1 MQSHAHADAPYAVST
16 ALLAELRSRIPAGRV
31 FTNGPEYAKAVAL
44 FNAAVDV
51 RPAVVVRCATTDD
64 VQAAIRASRNHGVP
78 ISVRGGGHD
87 FWGRAFR
94 PGGLVLDLTDMR
106 EVQVDIGR
114 RFATVGGGALSSD
127 VVSAAERAGL
137 TAITGTAGAVG
148 MVGLTLGG
156 GYGPLIGQFGLA
168 ADNLLGAEVV
178 LADGSRV
185 HTDADHHPDLFWAL
199 RGGGGNF
206 GVVTSARIRLHPV
219 PTVVSGTILYP
230 IVQSADVLADL
241 GGILQ
246 DCPDELTVDVGF
258 LPGPD
263 GKPTVYVAPTWS
275 GNIEVG
281 NAENGPV
288 RALAR
293 LGTPVLAEIG
303 PVARSAALAAT
314 DTMFPP
320 GRMGAIRTR
329 TVQSISG
336 SIATVLDRA
345 AQEFTSP
352 FSAIVWHQF
361 HGAAARLPLGSTA
374 FGRREPHLMVELI
387 SLWEG
392 ESKGNAGAGDG
403 TSRHLRWLEA
413 LHAALE
419 PFSLPGGYVNFLG
432 PETPDQVAESYG
444 PNTERLLAVKS
455 AVDPDSVFA
464 ATPLPSGSADA
475 GSRPVP
481 GVEPEHPGVPAV
493 PPENGI
499 GSSDI
504 GHVGLGLSPRGPS
517 DG

>member
-1 MQSHAHADAPYAVST
+1 MQIPAGTDARDEVST
-16 ALLAELRSRIPAGRV
+16 ALLAELRSRISPDRV
-31 FTNGPEYAKAVAL
+31 LTDGPEYARAVAL

-51 RPAVVVRCATTDD
+51 RPSVVVRCATTAD
-64 VQAAIRASRNHGVP
+64 VQAGVRASRNHGVP
-78 ISVRGGGHD
+78 LSVRGGGHD

-106 EVQVDIGR
+106 EVRIDVDNR
-114 RFATVGGGALSSD
+114 CATVGGGALSSD

-137 TAITGTAGAVG
+137 TAVTGTAGSVG

-156 GYGPLIGQFGLA
+156 GYGPLLGQFGLA

-185 HTDADHHPDLFWAL
+185 NTDAEHDPDLFWAL
-199 RGGGGNF
+199 RGGGNF

-219 PTVVSGTILYP
+219 STVVSGTILYP
-230 IVQSADVLADL
+230 IAQSAGILADL

-246 DCPDELTVDVGF
+246 DSPDELTVDVGF

-275 GNIEVG
+275 GDLEVG

-288 RALAR
+288 RALAG
-293 LGTPVLAEIG
+293 LGTHVLAEVG
-303 PVARSAALAAT
+303 PVARSVTLAAT
-314 DTMFPP
+314 DAMFPP

-329 TVQSISG
+329 TVQSVS
-336 SIATVLDRA
+336 SSVATVLDRA

-352 FSAIVWHQF
+352 FSAIVWYQF
-361 HGAAARLPLGSTA
+361 HGAATRPPLGSTA

-387 SLWEG
+387 SMWESG
-392 ESKGNAGAGDG
+392 ESNDHAGRAVG
-403 TSRHLRWLEA
+403 SSPHLRWLEE

-432 PETPDQVAESYG
+432 PETPDQVVNSYG
-444 PNTERLLAVKS
+444 ANAQRLLALKS
-455 AVDPDSVFA
+455 AFDPDSVFA
-464 ATPLPSGSADA
+464 ATPLPLGKADTD
-475 GSRPVP
+475 STPV
-481 GVEPEHPGVPAV
+481 
-493 PPENGI
+493 
-499 GSSDI
+499 
-504 GHVGLGLSPRGPS
+504 
-517 DG
+517 

>member
-1 MQSHAHADAPYAVST
+1 MKSFTDVHAGDAVST
-16 ALLAELRSRIPAGRV
+16 ALLAELRSHIPADRV
-31 FTNGPEYAKAVAL
+31 LTSGPEYIRAVAL

-51 RPAVVVRCATTDD
+51 RPSVVVRCATTAD
-64 VQAAIRASRNHGVP
+64 VQAGVRASRHHGVP
-78 ISVRGGGHD
+78 LSVRGGGHD

-94 PGGLVLDLTDMR
+94 PGGLVLDLTHMR
-106 EVQVDIGR
+106 EVQVDIDHR
-114 RFATVGGGALSSD
+114 VATVGGGALSSD
-127 VVSAAERAGL
+127 VVSAAERVGL
-137 TAITGTAGAVG
+137 TAVTGTAGAVG

-185 HTDADHHPDLFWAL
+185 TADAENHPDLFWAL

-206 GVVTSARIRLHPV
+206 GVVTSARIQLHPV
-219 PTVVSGTILYP
+219 PTTVSGTILYP
-230 IVQSADVLADL
+230 IAQSARVLADL
-241 GGILQ
+241 GGMLQ

-263 GKPTVYVAPTWS
+263 GEPTVYVAPTWS
-275 GNIEVG
+275 GDLEVG

-288 RALAR
+288 RALAG
-293 LGTPVLAEIG
+293 LGTPVLAEVG
-303 PVARSAALAAT
+303 PVARSATLAAT
-314 DTMFPP
+314 DGMFPP

-329 TVQSISG
+329 TVRSVSG
-336 SIATVLDRA
+336 PIATVLDRA

-361 HGAAARLPLGSTA
+361 HGAATRPPLGSTA
-374 FGRREPHLMVELI
+374 FGRREPHLMIELI

-392 ESKGNAGAGDG
+392 GDGTGNAGSGDG
-403 TSRHLRWLEA
+403 GSPHLRWLEE

-432 PETPDQVAESYG
+432 PETPDQIADSYG

-455 AVDPDSVFA
+455 AVDPDFVFA
-464 ATPLPSGSADA
+464 ATPLPVGTADA
-475 GSRPVP
+475 GS
-481 GVEPEHPGVPAV
+481 
-493 PPENGI
+493 PPREA
-499 GSSDI
+499 
-504 GHVGLGLSPRGPS
+504 
-517 DG
+517 

>member
-1 MQSHAHADAPYAVST
+1 MQIPSDADARDAVST
-16 ALLAELRSRIPAGRV
+16 ALLAELRSHIPAGRV
-31 FTNGPEYAKAVAL
+31 LTEGPEYARAVAL

-51 RPAVVVRCATTDD
+51 RPSVVVRCATTAD
-64 VQAAIRASRNHGVP
+64 VQAGVRASRGHGVP
-78 ISVRGGGHD
+78 LSVRGGGHD

-106 EVQVDIGR
+106 EVRIDSNNR
-114 RFATVGGGALSSD
+114 CATLGGGALSSD
-127 VVSAAERAGL
+127 VVSAAERVGL
-137 TAITGTAGAVG
+137 TAVTGTAGAVG

-185 HTDADHHPDLFWAL
+185 NTDAEHHPDLFWAL

-230 IVQSADVLADL
+230 IAQSAGILADL

-246 DCPDELTVDVGF
+246 DGPDELTVDVGF

-263 GKPTVYVAPTWS
+263 GKPAVYVAPTWS
-275 GNIEVG
+275 GDLKVG
-281 NAENGPV
+281 DAENGPV

-293 LGTPVLAEIG
+293 LGTPVLAEVG

-314 DTMFPP
+314 DAMFPP

-329 TVQSISG
+329 TVQSVS
-336 SIATVLDRA
+336 SSVATVLDRA

-352 FSAIVWHQF
+352 LSAIVGHQF
-361 HGAAARLPLGSTA
+361 HGAATRPPLGSTA

-392 ESKGNAGAGDG
+392 SEGKDNAGGGGGKAP
-403 TSRHLRWLEA
+403 HLRWLEEV
-413 LHAALE
+413 HAALE

-432 PETPDQVAESYG
+432 PETPDQVANSYG
-444 PNTERLLAVKS
+444 PNTQRLLAVKS
-455 AVDPDSVFA
+455 AVDPDSLFA
-464 ATPLPSGSADA
+464 ATPLPIGTADA
-475 GSRPVP
+475 GSTPV
-481 GVEPEHPGVPAV
+481 
-493 PPENGI
+493 
-499 GSSDI
+499 
-504 GHVGLGLSPRGPS
+504 
-517 DG
+517 

>member
-1 MQSHAHADAPYAVST
+1 MQSRAHARADARDAVST

-31 FTNGPEYAKAVAL
+31 LTNGPEYAQAVAL

-51 RPAVVVRCATTDD
+51 RPSVVVRCATTAD
-64 VQAAIRASRNHGVP
+64 VQAGVRASCHHGVP
-78 ISVRGGGHD
+78 LSVRGGGHD

-94 PGGLVLDLTDMR
+94 PGGLVLDLTGMR
-106 EVQVDIGR
+106 GVQVDIGR

-137 TAITGTAGAVG
+137 TAVTGTAGAVG

-185 HTDADHHPDLFWAL
+185 NTDAEHHPELFWAL

-230 IVQSADVLADL
+230 IVQSADILANL

-246 DCPDELTVDVGF
+246 DSPDELTVDVGF

-275 GNIEVG
+275 GDIEVG

-288 RALAR
+288 HALAR
-293 LGTPVLAEIG
+293 LGTPVLAEVG
-303 PVARSAALAAT
+303 PVARSATLAAT
-314 DTMFPP
+314 DAMFPP

-345 AQEFTSP
+345 AREFTSP

-361 HGAAARLPLGSTA
+361 HGAAARLPLDSTA

-387 SLWEG
+387 SLWEDG
-392 ESKGNAGAGDG
+392 ESQDDAGGGDG
-403 TSRHLRWLEA
+403 RSPHLRWLEQ
-413 LHAALE
+413 LHEALE

-464 ATPLPSGSADA
+464 ATPLPSGTADA
-475 GSRPVP
+475 GSRPV
-481 GVEPEHPGVPAV
+481 
-493 PPENGI
+493 
-499 GSSDI
+499 
-504 GHVGLGLSPRGPS
+504 
-517 DG
+517 